1 MKFSLFFFI
10 HCVVIHS
17 EGREIQ
23 QSRSKVNSSN
33 GNSMRKGCKKK
44 KKNPTFRTKW
54 KKKWWKKC
62 SFFLR
67 FTTRRWFPALR
78 NKILEGNVC
87 KYFHRYEFLL
97 CRFGLFF
104 DTWIF
109 SLGAF
114 LKPQIAWC
122 KIVNSI
128 YCPVWGI
135 YWNLSNLSNISL
147 KKKRKKKKQK
157 NWCSY
162 ERDLRNELELAVVLW
177 VLELLGSSF
186 ILLHQTW
193 SS

>member
-1 MKFSLFFFI
+1 M
-10 HCVVIHS
+10 
-17 EGREIQ
+17 
-23 QSRSKVNSSN
+23 
-33 GNSMRKGCKKK
+33 
-44 KKNPTFRTKW
+44 

-147 KKKRKKKKQK
+147 KKKKNEKKNKKTDVHMNEISEM
-157 NWCSY
+157 NWNLQLFFECWNCW
-162 ERDLRNELELAVVLW
+162 DQVLFYCIK
-177 VLELLGSSF
+177 LDQARHF
-186 ILLHQTW
+186 
-193 SS
+193 

>member
-1 MKFSLFFFI
+1 
-10 HCVVIHS
+10 
-17 EGREIQ
+17 
-23 QSRSKVNSSN
+23 
-33 GNSMRKGCKKK
+33 MRKGCKKK
-44 KKNPTFRTKW
+44 IQPSERSE
-54 KKKWWKKC
+54 KKWWKKC

-147 KKKRKKKKQK
+147 KKKKLMFIWTRSQK
-157 NWCSY
+157 WTGTCSCSLSVGIVGIKFY
-162 ERDLRNELELAVVLW
+162 
-177 VLELLGSSF
+177 F
-186 ILLHQTW
+186 IASNLIKLDTFSLVSW
-193 SS
+193 G

>member
-1 MKFSLFFFI
+1 
-10 HCVVIHS
+10 
-17 EGREIQ
+17 
-23 QSRSKVNSSN
+23 
-33 GNSMRKGCKKK
+33 MRKGCKKK
-44 KKNPTFRTKW
+44 IQPSERSE
-54 KKKWWKKC
+54 KKWWKKC

-147 KKKRKKKKQK
+147 KKKK

-162 ERDLRNELELAVVLW
+162 ERDLRNELELAVVLR